1 MKRAIF
7 ISLLSF
13 ILFPILSQNFT
24 FSDSARVSLLTCSP
38 GKKVYEKF
46 GHTAIRVNDPVT
58 GIDVVFN
65 FGVFDFNTKNFYL
78 KFVKGETDYQLAVYD
93 TKSFL
98 EEYKNRNSIVWE
110 QKLNLT
116 LDEKRNLLHSLLKNY
131 EPENRFYRYNFV
143 YDNCST
149 RPRDKIVQSINGRVE
164 YQLFTEPATFREM
177 ISEYTGEN
185 SWLQFGLDLIFGCDA
200 DKTVSRNVSMFLPEN
215 LMYEF
220 QAAHIIDPNG
230 AKRHLISES
239 GTLISK
245 QEEKFSILLPIF
257 QPMFVCTFLLIL
269 GIIIT
274 IFNNQKSFRLFDSL
288 LYIISGLGGIV
299 VFYLAFFSSHP
310 LVKNNFNLLWLNP
323 LNFVLGILLWFHK
336 MKPYVFYYQVLN
348 CFLIFL
354 ALVAYAAGFQV
365 FNPASF
371 PLILLLLLRSV
382 RWTATTKKDFSQ
394 KKKNNRSY
402 YTNGNGLHL
411 HTRKK

>member
-7 ISLLSF
+7 VSLLSF

-24 FSDSARVSLLTCSP
+24 FSDSAKVSLLTCSP

-46 GHTAIRVNDPVT
+46 GHTAIRVNDPIT
-58 GIDVVFN
+58 GYDVVFN

-78 KFVKGETDYQLAVYD
+78 KFIKGDTDYQLAVYD

-98 EEYKNRNSIVWE
+98 EEYKSRNSMVWE

-116 LDEKRNLLHSLLKNY
+116 LNEKRNLLHSLIKNY

-149 RPRDKIVQSINGRVE
+149 RPRDKIVQSVNGKIE
-164 YQLFTEPATFREM
+164 YHLYNEPVTFREM
-177 ISEYTGEN
+177 IAQYTGVN
-185 SWLQFGLDLIFGCDA
+185 SWMQFGLDLIFGRDA
-200 DKTVSRNVSMFLPEN
+200 DKSVSRNVSMFLPEN

-220 QAAHIIDPNG
+220 QAAHIIAADG
-230 AKRHLISES
+230 AKRHLVAENKI
-239 GTLISK
+239 LIPK
-245 QEEKFSILLPIF
+245 QEEKYSKPLPIF
-257 QPMFVCTFLLIL
+257 QPVFVCTFLLIL

-274 IFNNQKSFRLFDSL
+274 IFNNKKSFRLFDSL
-288 LYIISGLGGIV
+288 LYIVSGLGGII

-323 LNFVLGILLWFHK
+323 LNFALGILLWFHK

-348 CFLIFL
+348 CLLIFL
-354 ALVAYAAGFQV
+354 ALVAYAAGLQV
-365 FNPASF
+365 FHPASF
-371 PLILLLLLRSV
+371 PLILLLLLRTV
-382 RWTATTKKDFSQ
+382 RWTATTKKDFSL
-394 KKKNNRSY
+394 KKKNNRDY
-402 YTNGNGLHL
+402 YTNSNGLH
-411 HTRKK
+411 HHSRKS

>member
-7 ISLLSF
+7 VSLLSF
-13 ILFPILSQNFT
+13 ILFPLLSQNFT

-65 FGVFDFNTKNFYL
+65 FGVFDFNSKDFYL

-93 TKSFL
+93 TKIFL
-98 EEYKNRNSIVWE
+98 EQYKSGNFIVWE

-116 LDEKRNLLHSLLKNY
+116 LNEKRNLLRSLLKNY
-131 EPENRFYRYNFV
+131 EPENRFYRYNYV

-149 RPRDKIVQSINGRVE
+149 QPRDKILQSINGKVE
-164 YQLFTEPATFREM
+164 FHLFTEPVTFREM
-177 ISEYTGEN
+177 LAEYAGIN

-220 QAAHIIDPNG
+220 QAAQIIATDGTRRDLVAEN
-230 AKRHLISES
+230 KILI
-239 GTLISK
+239 TK
-245 QEEKFSILLPIF
+245 QEEKFSKPLPIF
-257 QPMFVCTFLLIL
+257 QPVFVCTFLLIL
-269 GIIIT
+269 GIVLT
-274 IFNNQKSFRLFDSL
+274 FFNNKQSFRLFDSL
-288 LYIISGLGGIV
+288 LYIASGLGGIV

-394 KKKNNRSY
+394 KKKNNRAY

>member
-24 FSDSARVSLLTCSP
+24 FSDSAKVSLLTCSP
-38 GKKVYEKF
+38 GEKVYEKF

-116 LDEKRNLLHSLLKNY
+116 LDETRNLLHSLLKNY

-149 RPRDKIVQSINGRVE
+149 RPRDKILQSIDEKVE
-164 YQLFTEPATFREM
+164 FHLFTDPLTFREM
-177 ISEYTGEN
+177 LAEYAGIN

-200 DKTVSRNVSMFLPEN
+200 DKIVSRNISMFLPEN

-220 QAAHIIDPNG
+220 QAAHIISSDG
-230 AKRHLISES
+230 TKRHLISES
-239 GTLISK
+239 KTLTSK
-245 QEEKFSILLPIF
+245 HEEKLSRPLPIF
-257 QPMFVCTFLLIL
+257 QPVFVCTFLLII

-274 IFNNQKSFRLFDSL
+274 IFNKKKSFRLFDSL
-288 LYIISGLGGIV
+288 LYIISGIGGII

-323 LNFVLGILLWFHK
+323 LNFILGILLWFHK

-348 CFLIFL
+348 CLLIFL
-354 ALVAYAAGFQV
+354 ALLAYAAGFQV
-365 FNPASF
+365 FHPASI
-371 PLILLLLLRSV
+371 PLILLLLLRTV
-382 RWTATTKKDFSQ
+382 RWTATTKKDFSK
-394 KKKNNRSY
+394 KKKNNRAY
-402 YTNGNGLHL
+402 YTNNNGLHQHL
-411 HTRKK
+411 REK